1 MDGLDA
7 NFDALDQCR
16 IEVTGQVGPMAAAAD
31 GLPAD
36 VGADAFGGLDGAG
49 ALANAVNSLTQS
61 FGGEIDQ
68 ASKKLEQVGVALQAV
83 IDNVRATEQQT
94 AETLTPAG

>member
-7 NFDALDQCR
+7 NFEALEQCR
-16 IEVTGQVGPMAAAAD
+16 IEVTGQVGPMAAAGD

-49 ALANAVNSLTQS
+49 ALANAVNSLVQGI
-61 FGGEIDQ
+61 GGEIDQ
-68 ASKKLEQVGVALQAV
+68 ASSKLEQVGVALQAV
-83 IDNVRATEQQT
+83 IDTVRATEQDT
-94 AETLTPAG
+94 AATLTPAG